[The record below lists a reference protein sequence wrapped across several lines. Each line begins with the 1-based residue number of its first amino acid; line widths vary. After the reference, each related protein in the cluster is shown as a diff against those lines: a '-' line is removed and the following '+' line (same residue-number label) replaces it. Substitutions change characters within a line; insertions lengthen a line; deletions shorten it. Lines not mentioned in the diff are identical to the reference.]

1 MWPKFDS
8 YGQRTNFGVI
18 IWTGV
23 LLLEV
28 LPKWWVP
35 ECPMRMWRMPK
46 ETEEGGSFSHL
57 ETEEGGKDI
66 FVNFVNRKIK

>member
-28 LPKWWVP
+28 FPKWWVP
-35 ECPMRMWRMPK
+35 ECPMRK
-46 ETEEGGSFSHL
+46 
-57 ETEEGGKDI
+57 TEEGGKDI